1 MTLSAVFPGQG
12 SQSPG
17 MLAEL
22 AAEYPVV
29 KDTFMQASDLLDLD
43 LWDLSQNA
51 DAQKLSQTEITQ
63 PLMFVAGF
71 SVWKLWQ
78 QLGGPAPVVMAG
90 HSLGEYTALTAAG
103 ALSFDKA
110 VPLVALRG
118 RLMAGAVAPGV
129 GGMAALIGLDDE
141 SVRAMC
147 EELTSAA
154 AVVEAFNFNSPGQVV
169 ISGHL
174 AALENACAVAK
185 ERGARKAMLLP
196 VSVPNHSSLMEPAQ
210 ADLAAAIDTAK
221 MRMPDIPVMQNADA
235 TIPADIELLRKSLQ
249 SHVVSPVNWT
259 STVAKMKELGVENL
273 LEFGPGKVL
282 AGLCKRIDK
291 SITAYPVEN
300 VASLDKALN
309 AFNGA
314 ASTC

>member
-154 AVVEAFNFNSPGQVV
+154 AVVEAVNFNSPGQVV